1 MIACSRLPSAIQPMN
16 KTLRLFRRFQ
26 FNVDRYCEEPVSVR
40 VCLSRTTYLNTAG
53 TEERTSVSLQ
63 GKTPLSKVDDHR
75 YFRFH
80 AMTGCLRSFLHL
92 HDFNTFSPQS
102 RQLCCFPS
110 AFRRVSLVNK
120 NITAPACCE
129 RASEL
134 ATLQPPS
141 DPNKAKLSV
150 WFWSRLRGRK
160 VTISR
165 AKRAPIRPNC
175 VTKRAVS
182 E

>member
-1 MIACSRLPSAIQPMN
+1 M
-16 KTLRLFRRFQ
+16 RRQ
-26 FNVDRYCEEPVSVR
+26 VV
-40 VCLSRTTYLNTAG
+40 
-53 TEERTSVSLQ
+53 
-63 GKTPLSKVDDHR
+63 SKV
-75 YFRFH
+75 F
-80 AMTGCLRSFLHL
+80 LRL
-92 HDFNTFSPQS
+92 HDFNTFSSQS
-102 RQLCCFPS
+102 PQLCCFPS

-120 NITAPACCE
+120 HITAPACCE

-160 VTISR
+160 VTKSR
-165 AKRAPIRPNC
+165 AKRTPIRPNC
-175 VTKRAVS
+175 VTKRAVT